1 MSSPRVGSGWAWVVG
16 RLRLG
21 AAPLAG
27 DLLGSAP
34 PAQRVRL
41 SPICAC
47 CWQEDGWCR
56 AQCVP
61 AGRGRARSHRAGK
74 RGGQDQSPQG
84 AGQPLASRGT
94 HLAGEQSPKPHQLYD
109 LGSLHIPTWL
119 MGDGCCCPQQRRGT
133 HGAPRPRGQVR
144 GAIRNGPPSTF
155 WCFPPTPHKI
165 LSSQGHPGGTAA
177 LLAGGSA
184 APFTPRAPPCP

>member
-1 MSSPRVGSGWAWVVG
+1 MGGGEAQVWSSPPWLEISLAVLPRLRGSGSARFVPAAG
-16 RLRLG
+16 RRTAG
-21 AAPLAG
+21 AALSVCLQAGGEPEATGLA
-27 DLLGSAP
+27 
-34 PAQRVRL
+34 R
-41 SPICAC
+41 
-47 CWQEDGWCR
+47 
-56 AQCVP
+56 
-61 AGRGRARSHRAGK
+61 

-84 AGQPLASRGT
+84 AGQPLASHGMQ
-94 HLAGEQSPKPHQLYD
+94 LAGEQSPKPHQLYD

-155 WCFPPTPHKI
+155 WCFPPTHHKI